1 MYRLFKVP
9 LTLFLFSYKSL
20 LECMTDMTNN
30 CDITVCTGG
39 VSMGDKD
46 FVKKVLLD
54 LGMDLVFGRVNMK
67 PG

>member
-1 MYRLFKVP
+1 MH
-9 LTLFLFSYKSL
+9 
-20 LECMTDMTNN
+20 EMTNN
-30 CDITVCTGG
+30 CVVTICTGG

-54 LGMDLVFGRVNMK
+54 GHMDLVIGRVNMK